1 MTVDL
6 SAWQI
11 GQQGIVLSGQYFFGV
26 LVTNQRTV
34 GLVFEQGT
42 CSKIDVVVAKIDV
55 QLCGDCE
62 VELR

>member
-55 QLCGDCE
+55 
-62 VELR
+62 